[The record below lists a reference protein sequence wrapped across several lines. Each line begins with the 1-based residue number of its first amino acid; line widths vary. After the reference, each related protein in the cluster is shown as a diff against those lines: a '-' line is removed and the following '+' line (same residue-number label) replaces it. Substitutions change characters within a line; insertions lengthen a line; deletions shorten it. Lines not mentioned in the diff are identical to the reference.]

1 MSKTVAL
8 TGGTGLIGKALVSAL
23 TQRGDK
29 VLLLVRN
36 LEKAKSELPNLA
48 GYYKWDAM
56 SESGEWTCALA
67 SADAVI
73 HLAGVPVAARWND
86 DYKKEIYDSRIVS
99 TRNLVRAIAQSGTK
113 PKVFIT
119 ASGVGYYGNQ
129 GYDMN
134 VPILDENA
142 PPANDFLAKV
152 CIDWENE
159 AFAAEKAGARAV
171 AVRTGVVLS
180 TKGGAL
186 EKMLTPFKL
195 FAGGPIGSG
204 KQWVSWIHIDDQVGL
219 YLFAIDNEKATGAL
233 NAVAPNPVQMQEFAQ
248 TLGKI
253 LSRPSLFP
261 VPKAALE
268 LLFGEAA
275 GVIAEGQRVV
285 PKRTLELGF
294 SFKYPTLEGALR
306 DVLAKNK

>member
-8 TGGTGLIGKALVSAL
+8 TGGTGLIGKALVRAL

-36 LEKAKSELPNLA
+36 PEKAKSELPNLA
-48 GYYKWDAM
+48 GYYAWDAM
-56 SESGEWTCALA
+56 SESGEWTNALA

-73 HLAGVPVAARWND
+73 HLAGTPVAARWND
-86 DYKKEIYDSRIVS
+86 DYKKDIYDSRIIS
-99 TRNLVRAIAQSGTK
+99 TRNLVRAIAQSEPK
-113 PKVFIT
+113 PKVFVT

-134 VPILDENA
+134 VPILDESA
-142 PPANDFLAKV
+142 PPASDFLAKV
-152 CIDWENE
+152 CVDWEKE
-159 AFAAEKAGARAV
+159 AFEAEKVGVRAV

-219 YLFAIDNEKATGAL
+219 YLFAVDNEMVKGAL
-233 NAVAPNPVQMQEFAQ
+233 NAVAPNPVQMNELAQ
-248 TLGKI
+248 TLGKV

-261 VPKAALE
+261 VPKTALE

-275 GVIAEGQRVV
+275 NVIAEGQRVV
-285 PKRTLELGF
+285 PKRALELGF
-294 SFKYPTLEGALR
+294 SFKYPMLEGALR
-306 DVLAKNK
+306 DVLAKHK

>member
-1 MSKTVAL
+1 MSKTVVL

-36 LEKAKSELPNLA
+36 PEKAKSELPNLA
-48 GYYKWDAM
+48 GYYAWDAM
-56 SESGEWTCALA
+56 SESGEWTRALA

-73 HLAGVPVAARWND
+73 HLAGTPVAARWND
-86 DYKKEIYDSRIVS
+86 DYKKEIYDSRIIS
-99 TRNLVRAIAQSGTK
+99 TRNLVRAIAQLEAK
-113 PKVFIT
+113 PKVFVT

-129 GYDMN
+129 GYDSN
-134 VPILDENA
+134 VAILDESA
-142 PPANDFLAKV
+142 PPATDFLARV
-152 CIDWENE
+152 CVDWEKE
-159 AFAAEKAGARAV
+159 AYEAEKLGVRAV

-219 YLFAIDNEKATGAL
+219 YLFAVDNEMVKGAL
-233 NAVAPNPVQMQEFAQ
+233 NAVAPNPVQMSELAQ
-248 TLGKI
+248 TLGKV

-275 GVIAEGQRVV
+275 SVIAEGQRVV
-285 PKRTLELGF
+285 PKRALELGF

-306 DVLAKNK
+306 DVVAKNK

>member
-1 MSKTVAL
+1 MPKTVIL
-8 TGGTGLIGKALVSAL
+8 TGGTGLIGKALVQAL
-23 TQRGDK
+23 IGRGDK
-29 VLLLVRN
+29 VVLLVRN
-36 LEKAKSELPNLA
+36 PEKAKAELPNLA
-48 GYYKWDAM
+48 GYYAWDAM
-56 SESGEWTCALA
+56 SESGEWSAAVA
-67 SADAVI
+67 SADAVV
-73 HLAGVPVAARWND
+73 HLAGTPVAARWND
-86 DYKKEIYDSRIVS
+86 DYKKQIYDSRIMS
-99 TRNLVRAIAQSGTK
+99 TRNLVRAIAQSHTK

-119 ASGVGYYGNQ
+119 ASGIGYYGNQ
-129 GYDMN
+129 GYDES
-134 VPILDENA
+134 VPVLDESA
-142 PPANDFLAKV
+142 PAATDFLAKV
-152 CIDWENE
+152 CIDWEKE
-159 AFAAEKAGARAV
+159 AFEAEKSGVRAV

-204 KQWVSWIHIDDQVGL
+204 KQWVSWIHIDDEVGL
-219 YLFAIDNEKATGAL
+219 YLFAIDNEKVTGAL
-233 NAVAPNPVQMQEFAQ
+233 NAVAPMPVQMQGFAEM
-248 TLGKI
+248 LGKI
-253 LSRPSLFP
+253 LFRPARFP

-294 SFKYPTLEGALR
+294 SFTYPTLEGALR

>member
-8 TGGTGLIGKALVSAL
+8 TGGTGLIGKALVIAL
-23 TQRGDK
+23 IQRGDK

-36 LEKAKSELPNLA
+36 PEKAKSELPNLA
-48 GYYKWDAM
+48 GYYEWNAM
-56 SESGEWTCALA
+56 SESGEWTNALA

-73 HLAGVPVAARWND
+73 HLAGTPVAARWND
-86 DYKKEIYDSRIVS
+86 DYKKAIYDSRIIS

-152 CIDWENE
+152 CIDWEKE
-159 AFAAEKAGARAV
+159 AFEAEKSGVRAV

-219 YLFAIDNEKATGAL
+219 YLFAVDNEMVKGAL
-233 NAVAPNPVQMQEFAQ
+233 NAVAPNPVQMNELAQ
-248 TLGKI
+248 TLGKV

-275 GVIAEGQRVV
+275 GVIAEGQRAV
-285 PKRTLELGF
+285 PKRALELGF

-306 DVLAKNK
+306 DVIAKNK

>member
-1 MSKTVAL
+1 MSKTVVL
-8 TGGTGLIGKALVSAL
+8 TGGTGLIGKALVRAL
-23 TQRGDK
+23 TERGDK
-29 VLLLVRN
+29 VVLLVRN
-36 LEKAKSELPNLA
+36 PEKAKSELPNLA
-48 GYYKWDAM
+48 GYYAWDAM
-56 SESGEWTCALA
+56 SEGGEWTKALA
-67 SADAVI
+67 SADAVV
-73 HLAGVPVAARWND
+73 HLAGTPVAARWND
-86 DYKKEIYDSRIVS
+86 DYKKEIYDSRIIS
-99 TRNLVRAIAQSGTK
+99 TRNLVRAIAHAEFK

-129 GYDMN
+129 GYGKDEPM
-134 VPILDENA
+134 LDESA
-142 PPANDFLAKV
+142 PAATDFLAKV
-152 CIDWENE
+152 CIDWEKE
-159 AFAAEKAGARAV
+159 AFEAEKLDVRTV

-204 KQWVSWIHIDDQVGL
+204 KQWVSWIHIDDEVGL
-219 YLFAIDNEKATGAL
+219 FLFAIDNENVTGAL
-233 NAVAPNPVQMQEFAQ
+233 NAVAPNPVQMQSLAE
-248 TLGKI
+248 TLGKV
-253 LSRPSLFP
+253 LSRPAIFP

-285 PKRTLELGF
+285 PKRALELGF

-306 DVLAKNK
+306 DIIAKNK